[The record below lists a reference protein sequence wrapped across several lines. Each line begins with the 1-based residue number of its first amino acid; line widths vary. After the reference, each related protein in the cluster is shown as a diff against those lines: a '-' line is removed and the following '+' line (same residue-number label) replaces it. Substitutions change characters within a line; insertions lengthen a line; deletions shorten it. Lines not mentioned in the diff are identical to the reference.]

1 MRWLSNILR
10 RVGYEKNAM
19 YDPLKTYTDR
29 AKDNGKQGGGKDTIN
44 IRILYPHH
52 DDNIADIADFFGWL
66 LYHILDENKGSLERS
81 YRIGK
86 VIMDRQESG
95 DNDDDIFEQIQRRD
109 VIIFMIITEDAFD
122 TLRHKKYY
130 RELEECIRQ
139 IDIGVK
145 YKRLFIPVIIC
156 EKGDANLRSVELK
169 KFISFVEDRDL
180 HRVYI
185 SNNCLSKKSR
195 DVMPDMWV
203 KIEKEFPRHVC
214 R

>member
-1 MRWLSNILR
+1 MSAWVRKSQSSKNTIFDPFGFEND
-10 RVGYEKNAM
+10 RV
-19 YDPLKTYTDR
+19 
-29 AKDNGKQGGGKDTIN
+29 KDNGKQGGKHTIN

-52 DDNIADIADFFGWL
+52 DDDIADISDLFGWL
-66 LYHILDENKGSLERS
+66 LYYILDENKDSLDRQ

-95 DNDDDIFEQIQRRD
+95 DNDDCIFEQIQRRD

-122 TLRHKKYY
+122 ALRHKKYY

-139 IDIGVK
+139 IEIGVK

-156 EKGDANLRSVELK
+156 EKADKNLRSVELE

-185 SNNCLSKKSR
+185 SNNCISMKSR
-195 DVMPDMWV
+195 KVMPDLWA
-203 KIEKEFPRHVC
+203 KIEKEFPRSLSY
-214 R
+214 